1 MKNNNINTLEKTSD
15 KSLEKVF
22 KKYILEVDD
31 AIEAH
36 GFKASSYV
44 DYAEDIISELKNS
57 MQQQATTYG
66 YNMIF
71 IDLEDNLNNTIS
83 NIVNYTKQT
92 AYERKEIH
100 STEKIEK
107 QSNEL
112 YTLLSKLNT
121 RFINS
126 LETI

>member
-1 MKNNNINTLEKTSD
+1 MENNNINTLEKKGDRT
-15 KSLEKVF
+15 LEKVF

-36 GFKASSYV
+36 GFKAASYV
-44 DYAEDIISELKNS
+44 DYAEDIIFELKNN
-57 MQQQATTYG
+57 MQEQATTYG

-71 IDLEDNLNNTIS
+71 VDLEDNLNNTIS

-92 AYERKEIH
+92 AFERKEIH
-100 STEKIEK
+100 SADKIEK

-112 YTLLSKLNT
+112 YTLLNKLNI

-126 LETI
+126 LKTL